1 MAGKYCVFANW
12 EEHKAYL
19 QFMNLTE
26 RLLSSERQDATE
38 VVGFLIKK
46 MMKTKPELVSRALET
61 YEHRKGDEENLRL
74 LRTLFSRFEDL
85 PSEKRG
91 YSCSEG
97 MRELL
102 RKSDEG
108 VSRKLLDLYRIKYD
122 SGPADGSFGES
133 AKDFRIPI
141 RRGEPESKRY
151 YAS

>member
-1 MAGKYCVFANW
+1 MAGKYCTFANW

-19 QFMNLTE
+19 QFMDLTE
-26 RLLSSERQDATE
+26 RLLASERPGVTE
-38 VVGFLIKK
+38 IVGFLIKK
-46 MMKTKPELVSRALET
+46 MMETKPELVSRALET
-61 YEHRKGDEENLRL
+61 YDHKRGNEADLRL
-74 LRTLFSRFEDL
+74 LKTLFSRFDDL
-85 PSEKRG
+85 PAEKKR

-102 RKSDEG
+102 RKSDEE
-108 VSRKLLDLYRIKYD
+108 VSRKLLDLYRIEYNG
-122 SGPADGSFGES
+122 GPAEGSFGTS